1 LVIDARANAPI
12 SLVDLVHVA
21 EPGEAGQLLQP
32 KGRAIAKHEK

>member
-1 LVIDARANAPI
+1 MNGPEIGASAT
-12 SLVDLVHVA
+12 VA